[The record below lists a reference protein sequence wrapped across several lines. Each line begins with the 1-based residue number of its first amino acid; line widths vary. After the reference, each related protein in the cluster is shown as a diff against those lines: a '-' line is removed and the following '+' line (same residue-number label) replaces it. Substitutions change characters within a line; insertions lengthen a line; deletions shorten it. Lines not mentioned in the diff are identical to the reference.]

1 VNTTPLQANLHPAS
15 QKQRRIC
22 FMLSPDLPAYLA
34 LIQRISRFHAWWS
47 TALKMASERPP
58 DIRTSGPYQT
68 EDHRAMIHKKAAR
81 PSRPWSGNCGPK
93 ECSMTGQT
101 APGQAWGTPGGPAEP
116 GLAPPNLPDR
126 MARYGIWLAVITRI
140 LLHDRRFH
148 ATVITGVIGTYALAS
163 VIKNNQ
169 ARPVRRA
176 VAWYNVRG
184 EVQGMKVLHRGRRAL
199 KPGKG

>member
-1 VNTTPLQANLHPAS
+1 
-15 QKQRRIC
+15 
-22 FMLSPDLPAYLA
+22 
-34 LIQRISRFHAWWS
+34 
-47 TALKMASERPP
+47 
-58 DIRTSGPYQT
+58 
-68 EDHRAMIHKKAAR
+68 
-81 PSRPWSGNCGPK
+81 
-93 ECSMTGQT
+93 MTGQT

-116 GLAPPNLPDR
+116 GPAQPGLPDR

-169 ARPVRRA
+169 AQPVRRA

-184 EVQGMKVLHRGRRAL
+184 EVHGMEVLHRGRRAL
-199 KPGKG
+199 KPGKGKIRG